1 MQSQMLSL
9 PRRDLE
15 FYKSWILLPRI
26 YPKPGLPKPSK
37 MLSRQLHGCFP
48 IPDCFRRQIALGSKS
63 CQELITELG
72 ENDKDDREFEPIWR
86 INWRIK
92 ATVMWQQLRGF
103 IVLTVELLPWFQHMS
118 KQRKVWHSNYQSS
131 DRKVREWPIRIN
143 SQEK

>member
-1 MQSQMLSL
+1 MLSL

-15 FYKSWILLPRI
+15 FYKSWILPPRI
-26 YPKPGLPKPSK
+26 YPKPGSPKPSK

-86 INWRIK
+86 INRRIK

-103 IVLTVELLPWFQHMS
+103 IVLTVEL
-118 KQRKVWHSNYQSS
+118 
-131 DRKVREWPIRIN
+131 WP
-143 SQEK
+143 